1 MGKAHVQGPH
11 GKAVRKTRE
20 RKNGF
25 GDCHAAAHR
34 THERRQKQT
43 INRKS
48 ERAGR
53 RIRAAHDG
61 RIPFAVDDGMDGK
74 QEKEQQPCNFV
85 NRIAGVTIRH
95 EKQKKQQHGAIQR
108 QTKDLIRAHGRLL
121 PLAFRPSC
129 PCAATSL

>member
-1 MGKAHVQGPH
+1 MGKAHVQGSY

-25 GDCHAAAHR
+25 GDCHAAAYR

-43 INRKS
+43 IDRKP

-61 RIPFAVDDGMDGK
+61 RIPFVVDGGMDGK
-74 QEKEQQPCNFV
+74 QGKE
-85 NRIAGVTIRH
+85 
-95 EKQKKQQHGAIQR
+95 
-108 QTKDLIRAHGRLL
+108 
-121 PLAFRPSC
+121 
-129 PCAATSL
+129 